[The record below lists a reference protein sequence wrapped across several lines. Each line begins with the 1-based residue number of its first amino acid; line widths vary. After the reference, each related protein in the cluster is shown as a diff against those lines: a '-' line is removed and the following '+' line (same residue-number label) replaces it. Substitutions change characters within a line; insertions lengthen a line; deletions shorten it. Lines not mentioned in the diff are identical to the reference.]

1 MTDDRRQLT
10 ACYPEVI
17 TRALI
22 CTVLPLL
29 STLACKAVTAK
40 TPHVRRLAKMEC
52 ISLDALASRG
62 HTDAETPTR
71 HTLCKRNSRCPQLAA
86 MEREGHAQCSCYH
99 LHQAGQLQHNA
110 LTPGVKGRHNHML
123 STRTCS
129 QLTQSCSLTT
139 TAPQTSYSIGLD
151 MPLSFYIDNTIVWRH
166 EGLRASVECSLLIKG
181 A

>member
-71 HTLCKRNSRCPQLAA
+71 HTLCKRNSRYPQIAA
-86 MEREGHAQCSCYH
+86 MERESNAQCSCYY
-99 LHQAGQLQHNA
+99 LPQAGRPAATQH
-110 LTPGVKGRHNHML
+110 THTSSKRK
-123 STRTCS
+123 
-129 QLTQSCSLTT
+129 TQSHAIYTYMQPTDPKLLANNHRSTNEL
-139 TAPQTSYSIGLD
+139 LD
-151 MPLSFYIDNTIVWRH
+151 RTGHATIV
-166 EGLRASVECSLLIKG
+166 LY
-181 A
+181 